1 MLESNGRI
9 SETDAVE
16 LVTRNLQRLL
26 GIREMDDDFVVYEG
40 GGMFDRASKAVGV
53 ISGERKHVELF

>member
-9 SETDAVE
+9 SETDAVS
-16 LVTRNLQRLL
+16 LVTSNLQRLL

-40 GGMFDRASKAVGV
+40 GGMFERTSKAVGV
-53 ISGERKHVELF
+53 ISRDRMHVELF